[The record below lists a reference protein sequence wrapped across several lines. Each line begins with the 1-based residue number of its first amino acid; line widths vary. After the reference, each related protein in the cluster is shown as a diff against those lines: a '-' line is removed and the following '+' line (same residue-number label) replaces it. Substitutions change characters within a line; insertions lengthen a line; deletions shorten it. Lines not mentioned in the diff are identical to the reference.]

1 MTARRAKKHIARPER
16 KEGVQS
22 VATEVGFIGLGVMGG
37 PMAANV
43 ASAGFPLRVWNRTKS
58 KAAAALAAGATW
70 AESPHAVGAGCDIL
84 VTMVSD
90 DDALDA
96 VLFGTDGAAAAMRPG
111 SLVVDMSTTHPNR
124 IIATGMRLRE
134 QGIRLVDAPV
144 FGSADQAKSGGLWAV
159 VGADADDLDHVRSV
173 LDAMCESVR
182 WLGAVGTGSTMK
194 VCGNLIILGMLD
206 LLAEGLSLGVSG
218 GLTVP
223 AMLDALAAIPD
234 IACPLYAGKG
244 AQVAEDDYAVRFA
257 LKHALK
263 DVRLALSAGAR
274 FGVPLR
280 ATDGIAQAF
289 AAAVQQGHGEED
301 CMAVIKA
308 VRG

>member
-1 MTARRAKKHIARPER
+1 
-16 KEGVQS
+16 
-22 VATEVGFIGLGVMGG
+22 
-37 PMAANV
+37 MAANV
-43 ASAGFPLRVWNRTKS
+43 AGARFPLRVWNRTKA
-58 KAAAALAAGATW
+58 KASGALAAGATW
-70 AESPHAVGAGCDIL
+70 ADSPREVGAGCDIL
-84 VTMVSD
+84 ITMVSD

-96 VLFGTDGAAAAMRPG
+96 VMFGADGAAAAMRRG
-111 SLVVDMSTTHPNR
+111 SIVVDMSTTRPDR
-124 IIATGMRLRE
+124 IIATAARLHDH
-134 QGIRLVDAPV
+134 GIRLVDAPV

-159 VGADADDLDHVRSV
+159 VGADERDLADVRGV

-182 WLGAVGTGSTMK
+182 RLGTVGAGSTMK

-206 LLAEGLSLGVSG
+206 LLAEGLTLGVSS
-218 GLTVP
+218 GLSVP
-223 AMLDALAAIPD
+223 AMLDALAGIPD

-244 AQVAEDDYAVRFA
+244 AQIADDDYETRFA

-263 DVRLALSAGAR
+263 DVRLALATGGR
-274 FGVPLR
+274 FGLPLR
-280 ATDGIAQAF
+280 ATDGVAQTF

>member
-1 MTARRAKKHIARPER
+1 M
-16 KEGVQS
+16 G
-22 VATEVGFIGLGVMGG
+22 TEVGFIGLGVMGG

-43 ASAGFPLRVWNRTKS
+43 ASAGFPLRVWNRTHS
-58 KAAAALAAGATW
+58 KAADALAAGASW
-70 AESPHAVGAGCDIL
+70 AESPHAVGANCDIL
-84 VTMVSD
+84 ITMVSD

-96 VLFGTDGAAAAMRPG
+96 VLFGADGAAGAMHRG
-111 SLVVDMSTTHPNR
+111 SMVVDMSTTRPER
-124 IIATGMRLRE
+124 IIATGARLRE
-134 QGIRLVDAPV
+134 REIRLIDAPV

-159 VGADADDLDHVRSV
+159 VGADEDDLDHARGV

-182 WLGAVGTGSTMK
+182 RLGVVGAGSTMK

-206 LLAEGLSLGVSG
+206 LLAEGLTLGVAG

-244 AQVAEDDYAVRFA
+244 AQVADDDYETRFA

-263 DVRLALSAGAR
+263 DMRLALSTGAR
-274 FGVPLR
+274 FGLPLR
-280 ATDGIAQAF
+280 AADSVAQTF
-289 AAAVQQGHGEED
+289 AAALQQGHGEED

-308 VRG
+308 IRG